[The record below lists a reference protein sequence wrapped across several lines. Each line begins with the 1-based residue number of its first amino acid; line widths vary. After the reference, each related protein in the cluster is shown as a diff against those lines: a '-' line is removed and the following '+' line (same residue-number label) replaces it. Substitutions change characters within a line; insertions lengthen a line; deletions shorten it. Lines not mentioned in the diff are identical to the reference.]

1 MKRLIGLLALAAALA
16 AVLVVPAAT
25 AKDKDYKG
33 PACTNFI
40 AGDPGYGYN
49 ETTTGGIVEVT
60 MTLDAPACAG
70 ATYLLDIYNLS
81 GAVLLVADVQGTASG
96 TTVTFSYTFASG
108 APSDGVCLVAK
119 SIHSG
124 RVSDRA
130 PDTGCQSVPAGS
142 SGGGQG
148 MS

>member
-33 PACTNFI
+33 PACTNYVF
-40 AGDPGYGYN
+40 GDVGYLYN
-49 ETTTGGIVEVT
+49 ASTTGGTVEAT

-70 ATYLLDIYNLS
+70 TTYLLDIYANDRTT
-81 GAVLLVADVQGTASG
+81 LLVADVQGTPSG
-96 TTVTFSYTFASG
+96 TTVFFSYTFASG

-130 PDTGCQSVPAGS
+130 PDTGCEPVPAGS